1 MGEGPA
7 SMPGTTHNK
16 RRFAGVCGEYC
27 VSCAPVVE
35 GICRGCAYE
44 LARTPRGECV
54 IFQCAV
60 VERGLE
66 HCGLCPDFP
75 CELFRSSADSKRVQ
89 LRIHALQRRREIG
102 TERWLEEQAQPP
114 A

>member
-1 MGEGPA
+1 MRETKD
-7 SMPGTTHNK
+7 SK

-44 LARTPRGECV
+44 LARTPRGECA

-60 VERGLE
+60 VERGFE

-75 CELFRSSADSKRVQ
+75 CELFRSSAGFERVQ
-89 LRIHALQRRREIG
+89 LRIRALQRRLEIG
-102 TERWLEEQAQPP
+102 TDRWLEEQEGLP